1 MVWKRKP
8 KTPKDKGLPPGRP
21 APAALWPGDP
31 GRPGES
37 LVLITGPPR
46 SGTTF
51 LTRSLGEQ
59 PTLRALIDDAVYE
72 RWSLYYYPTRTGLAA
87 ELRRGTVVAADARD
101 CLMDDIL
108 SGYTLRGVAASPYT
122 TGYPRS
128 APPRRPDGT
137 TEPRDARL
145 DRRDIPLAEIPWGT
159 RFILKSPELSFV
171 MPALTD
177 ALPGVRWVAVTRP
190 LTEIAESMFRKGN
203 SVQRPVFHRRWAE
216 ERDAEGRP
224 APFPGIP
231 DAWADRWRSGTPADW
246 CALAAAAYARALAD
260 TLPTLPA
267 GTWHLHDHAR
277 LRREPSATLGALAAF
292 LGIEEPPLAWVAL
305 SIKAG
310 VPQPP
315 PEIVDACRRVR
326 TDPVTGEAFDRLEAL
341 SRAALEGAP

>member
-1 MVWKRKP
+1 M
-8 KTPKDKGLPPGRP
+8 
-21 APAALWPGDP
+21 
-31 GRPGES
+31 
-37 LVLITGPPR
+37 LITGPPR

-87 ELRRGTVVAADARD
+87 DLRRGAIEAEDARD
-101 CLMDDIL
+101 CLMADL
-108 SGYTLRGVAASPYT
+108 VSGDTLRGVAASPHT
-122 TGYPRS
+122 AGYPRS
-128 APPRRPDGT
+128 SPPRRPDGT
-137 TEPRDARL
+137 ADPRDARL

-171 MPALTD
+171 MPAMAD
-177 ALPGVRWVAVTRP
+177 ALPGVRWIAVVRP
-190 LTEIAESMFRKGN
+190 LEEIAESMYRKGN
-203 SVQRPVFHRRWAE
+203 SVQRPVFHRRWAS

-231 DAWADRWRSGTPADW
+231 DAWADRWRSGAPADW
-246 CALAAAAYARALAD
+246 CALAAAAYVRALAD
-260 TLPTLPA
+260 TLPGLPA

-277 LRREPSATLGALAAF
+277 LRREPSSTLGALAAF
-292 LGIEEPPLAWVAL
+292 LGIAEPPLAWVAL

-315 PEIVDACRRVR
+315 PEIVEACRRVR
-326 TDPVTGEAFDRLEAL
+326 SDPQTGEAFDRLETL
-341 SRAALEGAP
+341 SRKALEGSA